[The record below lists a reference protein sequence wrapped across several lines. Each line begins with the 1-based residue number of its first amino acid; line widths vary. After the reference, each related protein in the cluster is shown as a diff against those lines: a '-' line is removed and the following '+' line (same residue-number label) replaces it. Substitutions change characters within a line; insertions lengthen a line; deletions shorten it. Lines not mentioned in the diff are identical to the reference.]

1 VALALLDI
9 ACAFTKLVIVN
20 IRDLKSDS
28 ARAAAFLK
36 AVANANR
43 LMILCELKAGE
54 RSVSELERV
63 VPLAQSALSQHLAKL
78 REEGLVATR
87 REAQTIY
94 YRLTDERVARLI
106 DTLAELFCQVPEAG
120 GKKRRR

>member
-1 VALALLDI
+1 M
-9 ACAFTKLVIVN
+9 N
-20 IRDLKSDS
+20 IRDIKSDS

-36 AVANANR
+36 AVANGNR

-54 RSVSELERV
+54 RSVSSLEEV

-94 YRLTDERVARLI
+94 YRLADERVGRLI
-106 DTLAELFCQVPEAG
+106 DTLAELFCAPDPPSR
-120 GKKRRR
+120 KRRR

>member
-1 VALALLDI
+1 M
-9 ACAFTKLVIVN
+9 N
-20 IRDLKSDS
+20 IRDIKSDS

-36 AVANANR
+36 AVANGNR

-54 RSVSELERV
+54 RSVSSLEEV

-78 REEGLVATR
+78 REQGLVATR

-94 YRLTDERVARLI
+94 YRLADERVGRLI
-106 DTLAELFCQVPEAG
+106 DTLAELFCAPDPPSR
-120 GKKRRR
+120 KRRR

>member
-1 VALALLDI
+1 M
-9 ACAFTKLVIVN
+9 N
-20 IRDLKSDS
+20 IRDIKSDS

-36 AVANANR
+36 AVANGNR
-43 LMILCELKAGE
+43 LMIFCELKAGE
-54 RSVSELERV
+54 RSVSSLVEV

-94 YRLTDERVARLI
+94 YRLADERVGRLI
-106 DTLAELFCQVPEAG
+106 DTLAELFCAPDPPSR
-120 GKKRRR
+120 KRRR

>member
-1 VALALLDI
+1 
-9 ACAFTKLVIVN
+9 VN
-20 IRDLKSDS
+20 IRDIKSDS

-36 AVANANR
+36 AVANGNR

-54 RSVSELERV
+54 RSVSSLEEV

-94 YRLTDERVARLI
+94 YRLADERVGRLI
-106 DTLAELFCQVPEAG
+106 DTLAELFCAPDPPSR
-120 GKKRRR
+120 KRRR

>member
-1 VALALLDI
+1 M
-9 ACAFTKLVIVN
+9 N

-28 ARAAAFLK
+28 SRAAAFLK
-36 AVANANR
+36 AVANGNR

-54 RSVSELERV
+54 RSVSSLEEV
-63 VPLAQSALSQHLAKL
+63 VPLAQSALSQHLGKL

-94 YRLTDERVARLI
+94 YRLADERVERLI
-106 DTLAELFCQVPEAG
+106 DTLVDLFCSVPHPA